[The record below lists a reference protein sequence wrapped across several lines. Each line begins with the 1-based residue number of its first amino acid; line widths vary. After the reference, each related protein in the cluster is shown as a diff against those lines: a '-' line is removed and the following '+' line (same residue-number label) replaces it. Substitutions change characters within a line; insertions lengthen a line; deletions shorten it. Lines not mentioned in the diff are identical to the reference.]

1 MEKILYATMRGKMA
15 EKGLTQK
22 KMAEKLGINET
33 SFMNKI
39 NGKTQWKVDEI
50 IAIMDTLGCDF
61 NTLFK

>member
-50 IAIMDTLGCDF
+50 IAIMDALGCDF